1 VTGPNRKIAGATLLG
16 GDCLEV
22 LETLDPESIDAIVTD
37 PPYAIG
43 QLVGERW
50 DDAGMVRVARAGGD
64 RLSAGE
70 AFEAWCRELGKG
82 CLRVLKPGGHMLAFS
97 SPRTVHRLACG
108 VEDAGFEIR
117 DELMW
122 LYGTGMPK
130 SHRLPGGRSTTLK
143 PAYEPIVLAR
153 RPVEGTTKETL
164 AAFGTGALNTDAC
177 KVSGRHPANVLLSHE
192 PECRE
197 GRCASNCAAAL
208 VDAEANQ
215 RRRGTGPRVA
225 PSRIF
230 YCPKVSRRER
240 DAGCEHLPEKDIG
253 LFPRSDAGKPKP
265 PARNPH
271 PTVKPLE
278 LMRWLVRLGC
288 PPGGVVLDPTCGSG
302 STGAAAVMEER
313 RFVGIE
319 LDPFFMEIAAA
330 RIAHWAPEGTPRP
343 RVRPGPLGKRRRR

>member
-1 VTGPNRKIAGATLLG
+1 
-16 GDCLEV
+16 
-22 LETLDPESIDAIVTD
+22 
-37 PPYAIG
+37 
-43 QLVGERW
+43 
-50 DDAGMVRVARAGGD
+50 MVRVARAGGD

-82 CLRVLKPGGHMLAFS
+82 CLRVLKPGGHMLAFG
-97 SPRTVHRLACG
+97 SPRTVHRLARG

-117 DELMW
+117 DELIW

-130 SHRLPGGRSTTLK
+130 AHRLPGGRSTTLK

-153 RPVEGTTKETL
+153 RPLEGTTKETL
-164 AAFGTGALNTDAC
+164 ATFGTGALNTDAC
-177 KVSGRHPANVLLSHE
+177 KVAGRHPANVLLSHE
-192 PECRE
+192 PDCRE
-197 GRCASNCAAAL
+197 SKCAPDCAAAL
-208 VDAEANQ
+208 VDAEADQ

-230 YCPKVSRRER
+230 YCPKVNRRER

-253 LFPRSDAGKPKP
+253 LFPRSDASKPKP
-265 PARNPH
+265 LARNPH
-271 PTVKPLE
+271 PTVKPLK

-288 PPGGVVLDPTCGSG
+288 PSGGVVLDPTCGSG
-302 STGAAAVMEER
+302 STGAAALLEDR

-343 RVRPGPLGKRRRR
+343 RVRRGPLGRRRRR